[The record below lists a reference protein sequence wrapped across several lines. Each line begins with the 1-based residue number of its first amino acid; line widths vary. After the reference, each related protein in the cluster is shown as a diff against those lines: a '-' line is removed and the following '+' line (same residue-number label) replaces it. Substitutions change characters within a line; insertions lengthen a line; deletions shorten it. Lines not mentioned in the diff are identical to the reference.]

1 MSGRQRNIRRQKAT
15 LSFDDDEGEEA
26 QDEGPAA
33 LPPAAKAAAAAAAAK
48 REKQRAAQKK
58 ATLLSFDDDAGDG
71 AEGGAAA
78 KAKPA
83 RPKGV
88 MRAPGAAAPPP
99 AADERAA
106 RVYTQVSAAG
116 EYTVEKLRELQ
127 KNARSAPNSKP
138 AYKPVA
144 AASGGFKL
152 SGSFKPAAPPK
163 DDRFQYNVN
172 AAGVVRP
179 EEKQPARGAGPAGG
193 SDMPLPPPVEPPPPA
208 AGGSPQQGAAPP
220 APAAAAPAAAA
231 AEDEGEEP
239 DIPDEEMIAW
249 AKAKRERLRGAHLAP
264 DYIPT
269 AAAPPG
275 LSRLR
280 DKKKAEEAVVAGSAS
295 ESEDEAEAEL
305 RMKFAAGPTGASAG
319 GATGRPG
326 SGRGGRRAGAAAAE
340 ADDGEEDEEWAQEQI
355 RKGMGGLLHPGRG
368 GSSAA
373 LAAEGEAAAGGGGTA
388 SRAAATA
395 LAAGGGSQAAAI
407 QAAADEVMRTLQA
420 GLHRL
425 QMSRQQAE
433 QNLERTSTSLQNSLA
448 AITRMEGELEA
459 ASAKYVQVQ
468 GLKAYVAD
476 LCSMLQDK
484 SVLVEELEDALLD
497 LCEGRASALEARRTA
512 ADAEEHAPAEAAV
525 AAATAVLSRGGADA
539 AAAATSAAA
548 AAAAAAEERLLGKDL
563 PVELD
568 EFGRDANAER
578 RAELAQRAKQR
589 QARLAALEQQ
599 WEQQRGQAGGPAE
612 PHLGDDTTEES
623 EGEVSHFRMRQGEV
637 QEAADAVFRDA
648 DDEYGSLPAV
658 KQRLEEW
665 KARQPGAY
673 RDAYVSLSAPALF
686 APFVRLELLKWR
698 PLHGGDTGFDSHQWY
713 QQLFDY
719 GMPQDPSLLD
729 PNDPDANLVPQLVQ
743 KLVLPMAKQL
753 LTAVWSPYS
762 RRQSRAAAAML
773 ADLMVYVPAEEE
785 ALVELV
791 AMVQGK
797 LEAAV
802 EGLALPAWPP
812 AALAASRRAALHL
825 ARRFGRGL
833 RLLAGVCAFDGSL
846 PRAALQ
852 RLALD
857 KLVAARLLPYARA
870 AAGNPPLAA
879 DRVSRIVGALPAEWF
894 RPSAPPPR
902 GGEAILE
909 LLTALARVLEAQAL
923 GGNSASVL
931 AQAARQVAS
940 ALHKLGDVPKAN
952 KLAKAYGV
960 L

>member
-15 LSFDDDEGEEA
+15 LSFDDEGEEA

-33 LPPAAKAAAAAAAAK
+33 LPPAAKAAAAK
-48 REKQRAAQKK
+48 QKEKQRASAQKK
-58 ATLLSFDDDAGDG
+58 STLLSFDDDAGGDE
-71 AEGGAAA
+71 EGGAASRG
-78 KAKPA
+78 KAA
-83 RPKGV
+83 RQRGV
-88 MRAPGAAAPPP
+88 MRAPGAGVPPP
-99 AADERAA
+99 PADERAA

-116 EYTVEKLRELQ
+116 EYTADKLKELQ
-127 KNARSAPNSKP
+127 RNARSAPTSKP

-144 AASGGFKL
+144 APAGGFKL
-152 SGSFKPAAPPK
+152 SGSFKAAAPPK

-179 EEKQPARGAGPAGG
+179 EEKRPARGAGAGAG
-193 SDMPLPPPVEPPPPA
+193 DMPLPLPAEPPPPA
-208 AGGSPQQGAAPP
+208 PDGAAAQQGAA
-220 APAAAAPAAAA
+220 AAAPGAAAA
-231 AEDEGEEP
+231 AEDDGEEP

-280 DKKKAEEAVVAGSAS
+280 DKKKAEEAAVVASGS
-295 ESEDEAEAEL
+295 ESEDEAEADMRL
-305 RMKFAAGPTGASAG
+305 KFVGGPAGTAAAASV
-319 GATGRPG
+319 GRPG
-326 SGRGGRRAGAAAAE
+326 GSRGGRRGGGAAAE
-340 ADDGEEDEEWAQEQI
+340 EEEGEEDEEWAQEQI
-355 RKGMGGLLHPGRG
+355 RKGMGGLLPPGRG

-373 LAAEGEAAAGGGGTA
+373 LAAEGDAAAAGGAAG
-388 SRAAATA
+388 RAAAA
-395 LAAGGGSQAAAI
+395 AFAAGGGSQGAAI

-433 QNLERTSTSLQNSLA
+433 KNLERTSTSLQNSLA
-448 AITRMEGELEA
+448 AIARMEGELEA
-459 ASAKYVQVQ
+459 ASAKYVHVQ

-476 LCSMLQDK
+476 LCNMLQDK
-484 SVLVEELEDALLD
+484 SVIVEELEDALLE
-497 LCEGRASALEARRTA
+497 LCEGRAAAWEARRTA
-512 ADAEEHAPAEAAV
+512 TDAEEHAPAEAAV
-525 AAATAVLSRGGADA
+525 AAATAVLSRGGAGAADA
-539 AAAATSAAA
+539 AAGAAA
-548 AAAAAAEERLLGKDL
+548 DAAAAAEERLLGRDL

-568 EFGRDANAER
+568 EFGRDANAEK
-578 RAELAQRAKQR
+578 RAELAERAKQR
-589 QARLAALEQQ
+589 QARLAALEQR
-599 WEQQRGQAGGPAE
+599 WEQQRGPAGGPAE

-623 EGEVSHFRMRQGEV
+623 EGEVSHFRTRQAEV
-637 QEAADAVFRDA
+637 QEAANAVFRDA
-648 DDEYGSLPAV
+648 DDEYGSLAAV
-658 KQRLEEW
+658 KRRLGEW
-665 KARQPGAY
+665 KGRQPGAY

-698 PLHGGDTGFDSHQWY
+698 PLHGGDTGFDSHHWY

-743 KLVLPMAKQL
+743 KLVLPLAKQL
-753 LTAVWSPYS
+753 LTSVWSPYS

-773 ADLMVYVPAEEE
+773 ADLLVYVPAEEE

-791 AMVQGK
+791 ALVQGK

-833 RLLAGVCAFDGSL
+833 RLLAGTCAFDGSL

-870 AAGNPPLAA
+870 AAGDPSLAA
-879 DRVSRIVGALPAEWF
+879 DRVSRIVDALPADWF

-909 LLTALARVLEAQAL
+909 LLTALARVLEAQAP
-923 GGNSASVL
+923 GGGSGGAQ
-931 AQAARQVAS
+931 AQAARHVAA
-940 ALHKLGDVPKAN
+940 ALHKLGDAAKAN